1 MSRLSRRAFLGA
13 LAAAVPAAALV
24 RRAHAAAVDDLAASP
39 RTLHALGEAVL
50 PSELG
55 RAGTLAAV
63 AGFQRWI
70 AGYRENVE
78 LVHGYGTSALERSG
92 PTPAT
97 RWAAQLDALDRT
109 ARAQRARSF
118 AALPLDLR
126 REIVRRDL
134 ETLKADR
141 IGAVGRAPHVALAL
155 LAHWYDTP
163 DATDRCYQAHIGK
176 ESCRPLAASARKPL
190 PLAGVRA

>member
-109 ARAQRARSF
+109 ARAQGARSF

>member
-55 RAGTLAAV
+55 RAGTLSAV

-109 ARAQRARSF
+109 ARAQGARSF

>member
-39 RTLHALGEAVL
+39 RSLHALGEAVL

-109 ARAQRARSF
+109 ARAQGARSF

-163 DATDRCYQAHIGK
+163 DATDRCYQARIGK